1 MPRTYDVRM
10 RITSLKDDNKSTH
23 DINEFLTKIMDETGK
38 FIGDHSRDFQRTG
51 DIHVYAVVSGNDT
64 KPLMER
70 KSLWSFM
77 ETFNSL
83 DNNNIKDGGCR

>member
-1 MPRTYDVRM
+1 MVKTYDVRM
-10 RITSLKDDNKSTH
+10 RITSLKDDNKSTR
-23 DINEFLTKIMDETGK
+23 DIDEFLAKIMNETGK

-51 DIHVYAVVSGNDT
+51 DIYVYAVVSGNDT
-64 KPLMER
+64 KPLMKR

-83 DNNNIKDGGCR
+83 NNNNIKDGGCR